1 MTGCNFYL
9 STWLDYQ
16 VVPVPLTLVLNE
28 PLQVVLSNN
37 KTWIYAS

>member
-1 MTGCNFYL
+1 MAGCNFYL

-16 VVPVPLTLVLNE
+16 AVPVPLTLVLNE